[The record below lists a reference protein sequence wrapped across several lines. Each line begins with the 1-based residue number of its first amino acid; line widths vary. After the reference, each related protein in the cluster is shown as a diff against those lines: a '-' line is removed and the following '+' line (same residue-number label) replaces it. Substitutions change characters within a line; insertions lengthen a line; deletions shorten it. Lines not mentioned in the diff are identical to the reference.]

1 MAPTESTILSNYLLV
16 PAQLPTIISLDEFR
30 SFFPPGQ
37 RSSPQVRTLY
47 RDLQRQRNAIVDN
60 VAENID
66 AEAGQRARA
75 IRRQVARVKLGA
87 AADEIDPEDEV
98 EKVLLASDPNARPE
112 ASQHTLAS
120 VVADMEAAA
129 TALERQI
136 QDIQSEEAEILQ
148 SIQQTIGDLSDLR
161 YGRLANPRLSEQVLD
176 GLRNM
181 EAICKRSPES
191 R

>member
-47 RDLQRQRNAIVDN
+47 RDLQRQRNSIVDD
-60 VAENID
+60 VADNID
-66 AEAGQRARA
+66 VEAGQHARA
-75 IRRQVARVKLGA
+75 IRRQVARIKLGA
-87 AADEIDPEDEV
+87 AADEVDPEDEV
-98 EKVLLASDPNARPE
+98 EKVLLASE
-112 ASQHTLAS
+112 ANGKAEPSPHTLSS
-120 VVADMEAAA
+120 VVTDMEAAA

-136 QDIQSEEAEILQ
+136 QDLQDEEAEVLQ
-148 SIQQTIGDLSDLR
+148 SIQQTVGDLSDLR

-176 GLRNM
+176 GLRNLQ
-181 EAICKRSPES
+181 AICEKKP
-191 R
+191 

>member
-1 MAPTESTILSNYLLV
+1 MAPTESTILGNYLLV
-16 PAQLPTIISLDEFR
+16 PAQLPTIVSLDEFR

-47 RDLQRQRNAIVDN
+47 RDLQRQRNTIVDH
-60 VAENID
+60 VADNID

-75 IRRQVARVKLGA
+75 IRRQVARIKLGA
-87 AADEIDPEDEV
+87 TAEEIDPEDEV
-98 EKVLLASDPNARPE
+98 EKVLLASDPNARAE
-112 ASQHTLAS
+112 ASQHTLTS
-120 VVADMEAAA
+120 VVTGMEAAA

-136 QDIQSEEAEILQ
+136 QDLQTEEAEILQ

-161 YGRLANPRLSEQVLD
+161 YGRLANPRLSEQVVD
-176 GLRNM
+176 GLQNL

-191 R
+191 K